1 MLCNNVLRTDHSY
14 TYSYLDRF
22 KYYDL
27 IRHKV
32 YATTTKQRGG
42 VMFILE
48 AIPMILIYILFSYI
62 ILGGNDEK

>member
-1 MLCNNVLRTDHSY
+1 MLCDNVLRTDHIY

-32 YATTTKQRGG
+32 YATTTKQSG
-42 VMFILE
+42 VVMELWEMVMGFGLG
-48 AIPMILIYILFSYI
+48 LII
-62 ILGGNDEK
+62 IWYYT